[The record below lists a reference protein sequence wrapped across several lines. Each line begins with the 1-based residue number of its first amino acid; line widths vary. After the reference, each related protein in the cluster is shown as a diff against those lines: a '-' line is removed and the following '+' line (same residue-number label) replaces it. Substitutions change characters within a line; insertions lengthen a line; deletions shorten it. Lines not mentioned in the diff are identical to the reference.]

1 MARSG
6 SLREMQ
12 KQQLKQKQEALFIF
26 IFRWREKR
34 RTVKL
39 ALGVNIMRSWLIKL
53 HNSLDMSAEKS
64 QNVKPKRTVNRP
76 GQQQQQQ
83 QQKQQQQQQQVELG
97 LGLGHG
103 GDNSCKMLL
112 SLLLLA

>member
-1 MARSG
+1 
-6 SLREMQ
+6 MQ
-12 KQQLKQKQEALFIF
+12 KQKQEALFIF

-53 HNSLDMSAEKS
+53 HNSLDMSAQKS

-76 GQQQQQQ
+76 GQQQHY
-83 QQKQQQQQQQVELG
+83 QQKQQKQQQQQQQQVELG

>member
-1 MARSG
+1 MASWEQEELLARSG

-12 KQQLKQKQEALFIF
+12 KQKQKQEALFIF

-53 HNSLDMSAEKS
+53 HNSLDMSAQKS
-64 QNVKPKRTVNRP
+64 
-76 GQQQQQQ
+76 
-83 QQKQQQQQQQVELG
+83 
-97 LGLGHG
+97 
-103 GDNSCKMLL
+103 
-112 SLLLLA
+112 